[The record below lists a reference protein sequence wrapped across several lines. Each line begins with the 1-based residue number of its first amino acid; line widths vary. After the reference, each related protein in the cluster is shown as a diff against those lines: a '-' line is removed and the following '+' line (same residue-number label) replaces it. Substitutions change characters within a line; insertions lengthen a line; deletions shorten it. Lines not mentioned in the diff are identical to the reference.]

1 MLLEASVANYLS
13 FAEKQVFS
21 LMANSGKEHESL
33 NVAEVQASHQHRVL
47 KSALIYGDRKSVV

>member
-21 LMANSGKEHESL
+21 LMANSGKEHAITECC
-33 NVAEVQASHQHRVL
+33 
-47 KSALIYGDRKSVV
+47 